1 MCAVTSKAQCHSR
14 SLFISVDT
22 DVVIKA
28 KHEAGDGAHDD
39 NKKKR
44 EKEKERGLDSMR
56 LEYVNLAGEREREK
70 ELRRPLWWC
79 VRERRV

>member
-1 MCAVTSKAQCHSR
+1 M
-14 SLFISVDT
+14 DT

-56 LEYVNLAGEREREK
+56 LEYVNLAGERERE
-70 ELRRPLWWC
+70 
-79 VRERRV
+79 RVAETTLVVCT